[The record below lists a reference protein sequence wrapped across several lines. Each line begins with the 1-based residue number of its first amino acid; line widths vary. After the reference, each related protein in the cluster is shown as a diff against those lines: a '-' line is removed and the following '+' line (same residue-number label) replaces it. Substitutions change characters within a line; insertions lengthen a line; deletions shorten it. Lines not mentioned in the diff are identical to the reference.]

1 MLKNELKILPK
12 DWINI
17 LIIGILFGFFQSLI
31 FYFLNENLQTISTI
45 VFSISTAFFIAIFA
59 MILITL
65 SNRYFLPKIDKKYW
79 YVISLSFSFLSG
91 FLGFLVP
98 YFIFIDTKFEV
109 IVLISTF
116 WFNISVVVGFLT
128 LLIALILHQFVS
140 LKNKNSQ
147 IEKEILE
154 SKLKSLEN
162 ELNPHFLFNALNS
175 VSQLIYSD
183 KQKAENA
190 VLQLSKFLR
199 NAINKES
206 LVTLENEILMVKTY
220 VNIEN
225 IRFDNKIVLHID
237 DYSNLQLEKIPK
249 FSIQLLVEN
258 SIKHGYL
265 GKELN
270 IYIKFDKNS
279 ITVLNDG
286 KKSLNIKFKTG
297 LSNLQNRLRLL
308 NIGELETSIK
318 DENMAFSIILK
329 KDKN

>member
-1 MLKNELKILPK
+1 MLNNELKISLK

-31 FYFLNENLQTISTI
+31 FYFLNQNLQTFSTI
-45 VFSISTAFFIAIFA
+45 IFSISTAFFITIFA
-59 MILITL
+59 IVLITL
-65 SNRYFLPKIDKKYW
+65 SNSFILPKIKKSFW
-79 YVISLSFSFLSG
+79 TILSFFFSFLSG
-91 FLGFLVP
+91 FLGFILA
-98 YFIFIDTKFEV
+98 YFIFSKFDIEV
-109 IVLISTF
+109 IIFINDF
-116 WFNISVVVGFLT
+116 WLNISIVVGFLT
-128 LLIALILHQFVS
+128 LLIALILHQFVF
-140 LKNKNSQ
+140 LKNKNNQ
-147 IEKEILE
+147 IQKEILE

-175 VSQLIYSD
+175 VSQLIYID
-183 KQKAENA
+183 KKKAEDA

-206 LVTLENEILMVKTY
+206 LVYLENEIFMVQTY

-237 DYSNLQLEKIPK
+237 DYNDFKLIKIPK

-270 IYIKFDKNS
+270 IFITFEKNLIKVS
-279 ITVLNDG
+279 NDG
-286 KKSLNIKFKTG
+286 KKNSNIKFKTG
-297 LSNLQNRLRLL
+297 LSNLENRLRLL
-308 NIGELETSIK
+308 NIGELHFLIEN
-318 DENMAFSIILK
+318 ENMTFCIILK
-329 KDKN
+329 DKK

>member
-1 MLKNELKILPK
+1 MLKDELKISSK

-59 MILITL
+59 MILINS
-65 SNRYFLPKIDKKYW
+65 SNRFILPKIDKKYW
-79 YVISLSFSFLSG
+79 SIFSLFFSFLSG
-91 FLGFLVP
+91 FLGFLLAF
-98 YFIFIDTKFEV
+98 FIYLNTDFEV
-109 IVLISTF
+109 IALISSF
-116 WFNISVVVGFLT
+116 WLSIAVVVGFLT

-140 LKNKNSQ
+140 LKNKNNQ
-147 IEKEILE
+147 IAKEILE

-183 KQKAENA
+183 KKKAEDA

-206 LVTLENEILMVKTY
+206 LVTLENEILMVQTY
-220 VNIEN
+220 VGIEN
-225 IRFDNKIVLHID
+225 IRFDNKIILHID
-237 DYSNLQLEKIPK
+237 DYKDLKLVKIPK

-258 SIKHGYL
+258 GIKHGYL

-270 IYIKFDKNS
+270 IYIKFDKNIIKVS
-279 ITVLNDG
+279 NDG
-286 KKSLNIKFKTG
+286 KRNSNIKFKTG
-297 LSNLQNRLRLL
+297 LSNLENRLKIL
-308 NIGELETSIK
+308 NIGELEYVA
-318 DENMAFSIILK
+318 DEQNMAFSIILK
-329 KDKN
+329 DKN

>member
-1 MLKNELKILPK
+1 MLNNELKISLK

-31 FYFLNENLQTISTI
+31 FYFLNQNLQTFSTI
-45 VFSISTAFFIAIFA
+45 IFSISTAFFITIFA
-59 MILITL
+59 IVLITL
-65 SNRYFLPKIDKKYW
+65 SNSFILPKIKKSFW
-79 YVISLSFSFLSG
+79 TILSFFFSFLSG
-91 FLGFLVP
+91 FLGFILT
-98 YFIFIDTKFEV
+98 YFIFSKFDIEV
-109 IVLISTF
+109 IIFISGF
-116 WFNISVVVGFLT
+116 WLNISIVVGFLT
-128 LLIALILHQFVS
+128 LLIALILHQFVF
-140 LKNKNSQ
+140 LKNKNNQ
-147 IEKEILE
+147 IQKEILE

-175 VSQLIYSD
+175 VSQLIYID
-183 KQKAENA
+183 KKKAEDA

-206 LVTLENEILMVKTY
+206 LVYLQNEIFMVQTY

-237 DYSNLQLEKIPK
+237 DYNDFKLIKIPK

-270 IYIKFDKNS
+270 IFITFENNLIKVS
-279 ITVLNDG
+279 NDG
-286 KKSLNIKFKTG
+286 KKNSNIKFKTG
-297 LSNLQNRLRLL
+297 LSNLENRLRLL
-308 NIGELETSIK
+308 NIGELHFLIEN
-318 DENMAFSIILK
+318 ENMTFCIILK
-329 KDKN
+329 DKK